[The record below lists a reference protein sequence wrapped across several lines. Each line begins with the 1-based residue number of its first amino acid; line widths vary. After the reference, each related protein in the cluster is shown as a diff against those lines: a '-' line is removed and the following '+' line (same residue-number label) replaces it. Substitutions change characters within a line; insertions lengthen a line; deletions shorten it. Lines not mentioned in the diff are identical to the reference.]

1 MNRKHAA
8 LTLFALLVTIPV
20 HAASYYPIR
29 LDDPKAVYLT
39 RRDFPV
45 HADGVADDADALQ
58 KAINRVQET
67 THQGIV
73 FIPEGQYRLGKTV
86 HVWNGIR
93 LIGYGSHRPVFI
105 LGKNTPGFQ
114 EGDGKYLV
122 HFVSDRPKEGQPIR
136 DANPGTFYT
145 GMSNIDIEIRDG
157 NPAAVGIRF
166 HVAQHSYLA
175 HIDFRI
181 GSGWAGV
188 EEMGNEAEDLHF
200 FGGEFGI
207 TMHKPSPSWPF
218 LLIDSSFEGQRQ
230 AAIETEEGGLTI
242 IRNQFRSV
250 PTAIAIRED
259 RAEELWMKDSRMEDV
274 TGPALIISDEN
285 NARTEINLE
294 NIVCARVPVLARFRE
309 SGRTVA
315 VTGSVYQVKVF
326 THGLHIADLGGTPEI
341 KTTWDTAELPS
352 LPPPAESDIPA
363 LPPADTWVNIRALG
377 AKGDGRTDDTAAFKE
392 AIAKHRA
399 IYLPSGR
406 YRVTDT
412 LALNPNTVLL
422 GLHPFATQFLLTDST
437 PAFVGIGG
445 PKPLLETPKG
455 GSNIVTGIGLDT
467 GQNSRAVAAK
477 WMAGKDS
484 LMNDVRFLGGH
495 GMYNPDG
502 TRLVVYNNNRTGD
515 PDATRRWD
523 SQYWSLWIT
532 DGGGGTFKDIWTP
545 NTFAQAGVYI
555 SDTATEGRI
564 YALSSEHH
572 VRNEVK
578 LRNVSNWQIYALQM
592 EEERG
597 EGPNCL
603 PVDIDNSS
611 NITFANLYLYRVA
624 SNAPFPYAVKLASSR
639 EVRFRN
645 VHVYSPGKFAFDN
658 TIFDQTHNA
667 EIRSREIA
675 SLNISGNRP
684 QTPPVRESPVLA
696 PGAKV
701 EKLVGGFNNIDG
713 ATVDAAGNVYFVDAR
728 FHRIY
733 RWSQESRDVTLV
745 RDSPLE
751 PVGLAFDKSGN
762 LLVVTR
768 LNKVYAFRPDGPGD
782 EITVLQPEPAIP
794 RPGLVPVLPIS
805 RWRDAHD
812 FIKVNIQPL
821 PLQYLSPDGT
831 TFIPVA
837 KDFKSTGPM
846 RSFPPAID
854 LIRAY
859 GLAAAP
865 TNQPFYVADEF
876 GQKTWTF
883 TVLSDGSLADPK
895 LFAEEGEAG
904 IATDTDGNVYVAA
917 GNIFVFDQIGKQ
929 IDLIEVPERPTSL
942 VFGGKDRQTLFIGAR
957 SSLYEV
963 RTKFKGR

>member
-1 MNRKHAA
+1 MNQKHAA
-8 LTLFALLVTIPV
+8 LILGTLLVTIPV
-20 HAASYYPIR
+20 HAASYYPVR
-29 LDDPKAVYLT
+29 LDDPTAVYLT
-39 RRDFPV
+39 PHAFPV
-45 HADGVADDADALQ
+45 RADGVADDADALQ
-58 KAINRVQET
+58 QAINHVQET
-67 THQGIV
+67 AHQGIV
-73 FIPEGQYRLGKTV
+73 FIPEGKYRLGKTV

-93 LIGYGSHRPVFI
+93 LIGYGSNRPVFI
-105 LGKNTPGFQ
+105 LGKDTPGFQ

-157 NPAAVGIRF
+157 NPSAVGIRF

-181 GSGWAGV
+181 GSGRAGV
-188 EEMGNEAEDLHF
+188 EEVGNEAEDLHF
-200 FGGEFGI
+200 FGGQFGI

-242 IRNQFRSV
+242 IRNQFKGV
-250 PTAIAIRED
+250 PTAIAIREN
-259 RAEELWMKDSRMEDV
+259 RAEELWMKDSRLEDV
-274 TGPALIISDEN
+274 AGPALIISDEN

-294 NIVCARVPVLARFRE
+294 NVVCARVPVLARFRE
-309 SGRTVA
+309 SGKMIA
-315 VTGSVYQVKVF
+315 GAGPLYQVKKF
-326 THGLHIADLGGTPEI
+326 THGLHIPDLGVTPEI
-341 KTTWDTAELPS
+341 KTTYDTTKLPS
-352 LPPPAESDIPA
+352 LPSPVKSDIPA
-363 LPPADTWVNIRALG
+363 LPPAETWVNIRALG
-377 AKGDGRTDDTAAFKE
+377 AKGDGQTDDTAAFKE

-412 LALNPNTVLL
+412 VALNPDTVLL
-422 GLHPFATQFLLTDST
+422 GLHPYATQIVLTDST
-437 PAFVGIGG
+437 TAFVGVGG

-467 GQNSRAVAAK
+467 GINSRAVAAK

-515 PDATRRWD
+515 PDAARRWD

-545 NTFAQAGVYI
+545 NSFAQAGVYI
-555 SDTATEGRI
+555 SDTTTEGRI

-572 VRNEVK
+572 VRNEMK

-624 SNAPFPYAVKLASSR
+624 SNAPFPYAVRLASSR
-639 EVRFRN
+639 DIRFHN
-645 VHVYSPGKFAFDN
+645 VHVYSPGKFTFDN
-658 TIFDQTHNA
+658 TIFDQTHNV

-675 SLNISGNRP
+675 SLNISGNPP
-684 QTPPVRESPVLA
+684 QTPPTHESPVLV

-701 EKLVGGFNNIDG
+701 EKLAGGFNNIDG

-728 FHRIY
+728 FQRIY
-733 RWSQESRDVTLV
+733 RWSPESHAVTLV

-751 PVGLAFDKSGN
+751 PVGLVFDKTGN

-768 LNKVYAFRPDGPGD
+768 LGQVYSFRPDRQGD
-782 EITVLQPEPAIP
+782 EITVLQPEPARP
-794 RPGLVPVLPIS
+794 RPGLTAVLPVN

-812 FIKVNIQPL
+812 FIKANAEPL
-821 PLQYLSPDGT
+821 PLHHLSPDGT
-831 TFIPVA
+831 TFIPVM
-837 KDFKSTGPM
+837 KDFQSTGRM
-846 RSFPPAID
+846 RSFPRAID
-854 LIRAY
+854 ITRAY
-859 GLAAAP
+859 GLAAAT

-876 GQKTWTF
+876 GQKIWKF
-883 TVLSDGSLADPK
+883 SVMPDGSLANPG

-904 IATDTDGNVYVAA
+904 ITTDTDGNVYVAA
-917 GNIFVFDQIGKQ
+917 GNVFVFDRFGKQ

-942 VFGGKDRQTLFIGAR
+942 VFGGKDRQTLFIAAR
-957 SSLYEV
+957 SSLYGV
-963 RTKFKGR
+963 RTKFKGS